1 MALFERKDPANM
13 EEQKEQKEQS
23 DRMKKGLGHNR
34 QEPKKTVRRMREA
47 RSALHGR
54 RRSGPSYLLGEKSL

>member
-23 DRMKKGLGHNR
+23 DRTKKGLGHNR
-34 QEPKKTVRRMREA
+34 QEPKETVRRMREA
-47 RSALHGR
+47 RSVLHGC
-54 RRSGPSYLLGEKSL
+54 RRSGPSYLLEAKSL